1 MAEQNMWKWTRKGTE
16 IKDEKN
22 EEKILKILKLCKN
35 FI

>member
-1 MAEQNMWKWTRKGTE
+1 MAVQNMWKWTRKGTE

-22 EEKILKILKLCKN
+22 EEKILKLCKN